1 MSFVGESLAGKKWC
15 PLWAKPSRQEVEPFA
30 DKSLAGKKWCPLRA
44 KLSRQEVASFAGKN
58 QPKKVES
65 FAGKAQPAGSG
76 VLCGQKLSRQ
86 EKCRLWQAADAEW
99 DKDNITIEETRTLYR
114 QHEYGRKRRKK
125 CGF

>member
-1 MSFVGESLAGKKWC
+1 MSFVGESLAGKKWS
-15 PLWAKPSRQEVEPFA
+15 PLRAKPSRQEVEFF
-30 DKSLAGKKWCPLRA
+30 
-44 KLSRQEVASFAGKN
+44 EGKN
-58 QPKKVES
+58 QP
-65 FAGKAQPAGSG
+65 ARSG
-76 VLCGQKLSRQ
+76 VLCGQKPSRQ